1 MNKVKNKFIFFLAP
15 LLAAIAI
22 FLTYN
27 AFYRPAIK
35 IGVMHSLTG
44 TMAISEQGMVDA
56 VLLAVE
62 EINQKGGLLGR
73 KIKPIVKDGQSE
85 PEQFAKI
92 ATSLIKKDKVDV
104 VFGCWTSSCRK
115 SVLPIFEHHDHLL
128 YYPLQ
133 YEGIESSKNI
143 IYLGAVPN
151 QQIIPALE
159 WALSKYGKRIYLIGS
174 DYVYPHTANE
184 IIKDQTKKWRGKI
197 VGETYIPLGSHDF
210 AAAIADIK
218 NVKPNVIFS
227 TVNGASNLSF
237 FKALRANKIFSED
250 IPTFSFS
257 ISEDELT
264 KFENIEM
271 AGDYLVWNYLQG
283 LDNKLNQA
291 FVKRFKDRYGKNRS
305 IGSPMVTAYMGVHLW
320 AKAVERAGS
329 SNVNKVKQTAID
341 LSIQG
346 PGGMIY
352 IEKKTQ
358 HTWMPIH
365 IAKINKQNRLQSVW
379 FSKVPIAPKPYPDSR
394 TVEEWTQYINN
405 LQKSWGGHWQ
415 ATH

>member
-1 MNKVKNKFIFFLAP
+1 M
-15 LLAAIAI
+15 
-22 FLTYN
+22 
-27 AFYRPAIK
+27 
-35 IGVMHSLTG
+35 
-44 TMAISEQGMVDA
+44 
-56 VLLAVE
+56 
-62 EINQKGGLLGR
+62 
-73 KIKPIVKDGQSE
+73 
-85 PEQFAKI
+85 
-92 ATSLIKKDKVDV
+92 
-104 VFGCWTSSCRK
+104 
-115 SVLPIFEHHDHLL
+115 
-128 YYPLQ
+128 
-133 YEGIESSKNI
+133 
-143 IYLGAVPN
+143 
-151 QQIIPALE
+151 
-159 WALSKYGKRIYLIGS
+159 
-174 DYVYPHTANE
+174 
-184 IIKDQTKKWRGKI
+184 
-197 VGETYIPLGSHDF
+197 
-210 AAAIADIK
+210 
-218 NVKPNVIFS
+218 IFS
-227 TVNGASNLSF
+227 TVNGASNLSY
-237 FKALRANKIFSED
+237 FKALRANEIFPED

-283 LDNKLNQA
+283 LDNKLIQA

-305 IGSPMVTAYMGVHLW
+305 IGSPMMTAYMGVHLW

-405 LQKSWGGHWQ
+405 LQNSWGGTGRQHIDFSRLKRRR
-415 ATH
+415 ARG